1 MDERLKKV
9 TTVTVVTTVVTT
21 SERYKHLIFS
31 ILNHWLQPLQPFS
44 YLYFI
49 LITHSVFN
57 RILHSYFFLC
67 VELENYRN
75 GCNQAINKFK
85 INYLHSFKVVTTV
98 VTVVTKSHNYL

>member
-9 TTVTVVTTVVTT
+9 TTVTVVTTVATT
-21 SERYKHLIFS
+21 SERYKYLIFNS
-31 ILNHWLQPLQPFS
+31 LNHWLQPLQPFS

-75 GCNQAINKFK
+75 GCNQPLNKFN
-85 INYLHSFKVVTTV
+85 INCL
-98 VTVVTKSHNYL
+98 NILRL

>member
-21 SERYKHLIFS
+21 SKSYKYIIFNN
-31 ILNHWLQPLQPFS
+31 LNHWLQPLQPFS
-44 YLYFI
+44 YLLFI
-49 LITHSVFN
+49 RITHSVFN

-85 INYLHSFKVVTTV
+85 INYLHV
-98 VTVVTKSHNYL
+98 LRL